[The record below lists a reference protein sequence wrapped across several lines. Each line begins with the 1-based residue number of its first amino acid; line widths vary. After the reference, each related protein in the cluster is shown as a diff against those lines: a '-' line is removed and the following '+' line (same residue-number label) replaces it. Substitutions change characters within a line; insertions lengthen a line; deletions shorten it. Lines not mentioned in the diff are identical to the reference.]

1 MPDNLETYLKDAGFD
16 MENLKMQVPML
27 PSVIKTSSQV
37 IKQVT
42 SVRTIAGA
50 MAESDIYKGM
60 LPEIN
65 KLLELY
71 LVFPVT
77 AAMAERS
84 FSSLRRIKTYL
95 RSTMTSCRLNN
106 LFLLYIHQ
114 DKTDNLDLYQIAK
127 DIISVNNRHFRN
139 F

>member
-1 MPDNLETYLKDAGFD
+1 MSSTVLSHIDYANDNSTSMPDNLETYLKDAGFD
-16 MENLKMQVPML
+16 IEKLKMQVPML
-27 PSVIKTSSQV
+27 IKTNTQV

-50 MAESDIYKGM
+50 MAESDIYKEM

-77 AAMAERS
+77 TATAERS

-95 RSTMTSCRLNN
+95 GG
-106 LFLLYIHQ
+106 
-114 DKTDNLDLYQIAK
+114 
-127 DIISVNNRHFRN
+127 V
-139 F
+139 